1 MRRSDGTMTCKD
13 LLPDCFKNVRSQM
26 CREFLIDLK
35 EKTQAITREA
45 GLDGAI
51 AREYYVPVPRWYP
64 VPAQKAELQFDLY
77 SFPGATPCSV
87 NTNTAERPWIVEASN
102 MSPFTYFVTMNTDAA
117 AKKGL
122 ESGDRVEVESW
133 RGLKVRGVLQVRK
146 GQHRETLAIMG
157 TSGRWAKGQPIAYCK
172 AVNLNFLIELWFT
185 DFDPTCAP
193 LDHLV
198 KVTKLA

>member
-1 MRRSDGTMTCKD
+1 MH
-13 LLPDCFKNVRSQM
+13 
-26 CREFLIDLK
+26 
-35 EKTQAITREA
+35 
-45 GLDGAI
+45 
-51 AREYYVPVPRWYP
+51 
-64 VPAQKAELQFDLY
+64 
-77 SFPGATPCSV
+77 V

-102 MSPFTYFVTMNTDAA
+102 MSPFTYFVNMNAETV

-122 ESGDRVEVESW
+122 KPEDLMEVELW
-133 RGLKVRGVLQVRK
+133 RGLKVRPVLQVRK

-157 TSGRWAKGQPIAYCK
+157 TSGRWAKGQPIARGK
-172 AVNLNFLIELWFT
+172 AVNFNSLIELWFT